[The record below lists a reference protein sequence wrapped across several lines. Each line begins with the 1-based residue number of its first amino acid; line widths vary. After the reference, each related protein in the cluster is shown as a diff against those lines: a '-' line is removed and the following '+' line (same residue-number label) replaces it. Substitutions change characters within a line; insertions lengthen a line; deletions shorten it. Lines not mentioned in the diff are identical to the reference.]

1 MKVQS
6 VEFLVGYAFGQLEKS
21 HFKKLIGDKEKKH
34 SVYNSDVQ
42 IPLCWFGGFPNRVE
56 VDNIKQD
63 LPGTKVV
70 CEVVRTLEKTFTDII
85 DKKNFEFTIACG
97 FIEKRYIKFELVV
110 KRKPKKLTM
119 KQLREIVGYDF
130 VIDDSDKYPDI
141 PGLFK
146 WNNDEE
152 DI

>member
-1 MKVQS
+1 MMKVQS
-6 VEFLVGYAFGQLEKS
+6 VEFLVGYAFGRLEKS
-21 HFKKLIGDKEKKH
+21 YFKQLINDKEKKQ

-42 IPLCWFGGFPNRVE
+42 IPLCWFEGFPNQVNN
-56 VDNIKQD
+56 VKQN

-70 CEVVRTLEKTFTDII
+70 CEVVRALEKTFTDII
-85 DKKNFEFTIACG
+85 DKNNFEFTIACG

-110 KRKPKKLTM
+110 KRIPKKLTM

-130 VIDDSDKYPDI
+130 IIDDSDKYPDI
-141 PGLFK
+141 PELFK

-152 DI
+152 DV